1 MNAFEQMDLF
11 EDKLSHICGDCE
23 PVTNGLS
30 LNYSSNC
37 KSTKAK
43 SSEDKDKKQFK
54 SLHKS
59 NKGIKREYLNNRKS
73 AELKKNVKQ
82 LKNNVTPL
90 EELDDEVT
98 QPVNNVI
105 AVEELFWMWRP
116 IRRFGTL

>member
-11 EDKLSHICGDCE
+11 EDKMSHICGHCE
-23 PVTNGLS
+23 PVTNALS

-37 KSTKAK
+37 KSTKAN
-43 SSEDKDKKQFK
+43 SSQDKDKKQLK

-59 NKGIKREYLNNRKS
+59 KKVIKREYLNNRKS
-73 AELKKNVKQ
+73 AELKKNVKR

-105 AVEELFWMWRP
+105 EVEELF
-116 IRRFGTL
+116 

>member
-1 MNAFEQMDLF
+1 M
-11 EDKLSHICGDCE
+11 SHICGHCE

-43 SSEDKDKKQFK
+43 SSEDNDKKQFK

-59 NKGIKREYLNNRKS
+59 NKGIKRKYLNNRKS
-73 AELKKNVKQ
+73 AELKKNVKR
-82 LKNNVTPL
+82 LKNNLTPL
-90 EELDDEVT
+90 EELDDKVT

-105 AVEELFWMWRP
+105 AVEELFWMWR
-116 IRRFGTL
+116 